1 LAKIDQKIKQAFAW
15 NANKA
20 FKLLYDHFY
29 NELAVKGVSI
39 IGDYAAVEDIIQNLF
54 LKIYNEKRYV
64 YISDFQGYLKLAV
77 RNECFNYLK
86 QKRTV
91 ELSEAYALSEENVS
105 DPRIE
110 EIKDNLYLLP
120 PKCREIFEKIVFEE
134 YTYESVA
141 NNNNIS
147 LNTVKTQM
155 KRAYKILRQSIG
167 SIYFSLFF

>member
-1 LAKIDQKIKQAFAW
+1 MAKIDQKIKQAFAW

>member
-1 LAKIDQKIKQAFAW
+1 MSKIDQKIKQAFAW

-20 FKLLYDHFY
+20 FKLLYDQYF
-29 NELAVKGVSI
+29 NELAVKGISI
-39 IGDYAAVEDIIQNLF
+39 IGDYAAVQDIIQNLF
-54 LKIYNEKRYV
+54 LKIYNEKRYL
-64 YISDFQGYLKLAV
+64 YINDFQGYLKLAV
-77 RNECFNYLK
+77 RNECFNFLK
-86 QKRTV
+86 QRKTV
-91 ELSEAYALSEENVS
+91 ELSEAYSFIEDADI

-110 EIKDNLYLLP
+110 EIKDNLHLLP

-167 SIYFSLFF
+167 SIYFSFFF